1 MCVCGLGECL
11 REQVF
16 YMKKKGKMGNTGRS
30 RDRRHGQ
37 TVKAVTFFSSGTL
50 TSHLSCLL
58 KRKEEGE
65 TMDFSSPLPLHLLF
79 NKLDDKALSTHKV
92 TSSFWNW
99 NNATQSQRGIWPHL
113 LPCDIK
119 HTCMWGCRI
128 LIWGGGDIIFTPNL
142 K

>member
-1 MCVCGLGECL
+1 ME
-11 REQVF
+11 
-16 YMKKKGKMGNTGRS
+16 NAGRS

-65 TMDFSSPLPLHLLF
+65 MMDPPTTTTTTATHLSF

-99 NNATQSQRGIWPHL
+99 NNATQSQHGI
-113 LPCDIK
+113 
-119 HTCMWGCRI
+119 
-128 LIWGGGDIIFTPNL
+128 
-142 K
+142 